1 MKHTLKIIAVSVAAA
16 GALSTSFLYRGS
28 PTTPGH
34 SNAGTYWAKT
44 TGIYGDGIA
53 ADGAKPAFLYRG

>member
-1 MKHTLKIIAVSVAAA
+1 MKRTLKIIAVSVATA
-16 GALSTSFLYRGS
+16 GALSTGFLYRGS

-44 TGIYGDGIA
+44 TSVYGDGVL
-53 ADGAKPAFLYRG
+53 ADGAAPAFLYRG